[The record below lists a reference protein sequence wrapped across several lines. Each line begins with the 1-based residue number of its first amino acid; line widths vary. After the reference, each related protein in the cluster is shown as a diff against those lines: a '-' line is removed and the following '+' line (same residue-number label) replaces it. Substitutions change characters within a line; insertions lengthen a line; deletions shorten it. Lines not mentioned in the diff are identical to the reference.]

1 MHRGK
6 RGKRIKVK
14 GTEAQRH
21 RGTEAGKR
29 LDDGDLLLDK
39 NSRCRAQGVYTPRGG
54 TKKSALQGA
63 EREVKRER
71 RIKCQADLL
80 FLLVFISC
88 CSSGGV
94 LLVRFYEP
102 MPCYYLK

>member
-1 MHRGK
+1 VQGTGCRERGERGK
-6 RGKRIKVK
+6 EK
-14 GTEAQRH
+14 GSEAQRH

-39 NSRCRAQGVYTPRGG
+39 NSRCRAQGVY
-54 TKKSALQGA
+54 ALQGA
-63 EREVKRER
+63 EREVKGER

-88 CSSGGV
+88 CSSEVV

-102 MPCYYLK
+102 MPCYYSK